1 MKKQPLKNAFKMPV
15 RTAGCFIIFFMFWLM
30 PGGLVQ
36 ASSVSAAS
44 DNSRTGTDKD
54 YTDDFME
61 QLDLSE
67 IEQYLKE
74 QDATEEISFYELI
87 KELATGNFSCD
98 GQKLTQAV
106 GRILWG
112 ELQDNKAILV
122 TVLLLAISCAF
133 LKNFSDIFHNTYIS
147 EVCFFLIYMEMTVLL
162 LQSYQMMSD
171 IVVTAMNQ
179 IVDFMNMLIP
189 VFGMSLA
196 FSMANF
202 TAAGFYQI
210 AFIVVYIV
218 QWGML
223 ACLVPMTKLF
233 IMMEF
238 MNYMIEGERFS
249 RMCELMEEIIRWCLK
264 CAIAAT
270 IGLNVVQTMVVPV
283 IDRLKMSTVTKTIGM
298 IPGMGNIT
306 GAVSELMLG
315 AGMVIKNSVGTAGVL
330 ILLLLVM
337 FPLCKMFL
345 LSLMYKVTAAVTEPV
360 SDKRIAG
367 SMNGICLGCQLL
379 TRILLTSLVLFLV
392 TIAMITA
399 ISGFLMG

>member
-44 DNSRTGTDKD
+44 DNSGTGTDKD

-171 IVVTAMNQ
+171 IVVTSMNQ

-218 QWGML
+218 QWGM
-223 ACLVPMTKLF
+223 ACLSGANDETLYYDG
-233 IMMEF
+233 I
-238 MNYMIEGERFS
+238 Y
-249 RMCELMEEIIRWCLK
+249 ELY
-264 CAIAAT
+264 
-270 IGLNVVQTMVVPV
+270 
-283 IDRLKMSTVTKTIGM
+283 DRR
-298 IPGMGNIT
+298 
-306 GAVSELMLG
+306 
-315 AGMVIKNSVGTAGVL
+315 GT
-330 ILLLLVM
+330 
-337 FPLCKMFL
+337 F
-345 LSLMYKVTAAVTEPV
+345 
-360 SDKRIAG
+360 
-367 SMNGICLGCQLL
+367 
-379 TRILLTSLVLFLV
+379 
-392 TIAMITA
+392 
-399 ISGFLMG
+399 

>member
-1 MKKQPLKNAFKMPV
+1 
-15 RTAGCFIIFFMFWLM
+15 
-30 PGGLVQ
+30 
-36 ASSVSAAS
+36 
-44 DNSRTGTDKD
+44 
-54 YTDDFME
+54 
-61 QLDLSE
+61 
-67 IEQYLKE
+67 
-74 QDATEEISFYELI
+74 
-87 KELATGNFSCD
+87 
-98 GQKLTQAV
+98 
-106 GRILWG
+106 
-112 ELQDNKAILV
+112 
-122 TVLLLAISCAF
+122 
-133 LKNFSDIFHNTYIS
+133 
-147 EVCFFLIYMEMTVLL
+147 
-162 LQSYQMMSD
+162 MMSD

-270 IGLNVVQTMVVPV
+270 IGLNVVQTMVVPA
-283 IDRLKMSTVTKTIGM
+283 IDRLKMSTVTKTLGM

-337 FPLCKMFL
+337 
-345 LSLMYKVTAAVTEPV
+345 
-360 SDKRIAG
+360 
-367 SMNGICLGCQLL
+367 
-379 TRILLTSLVLFLV
+379 
-392 TIAMITA
+392 
-399 ISGFLMG
+399 

>member
-1 MKKQPLKNAFKMPV
+1 
-15 RTAGCFIIFFMFWLM
+15 
-30 PGGLVQ
+30 
-36 ASSVSAAS
+36 
-44 DNSRTGTDKD
+44 
-54 YTDDFME
+54 ME

-87 KELATGNFSCD
+87 KELATGNFSYD

-223 ACLVPMTKLF
+223 ACLVPMTKIF

-270 IGLNVVQTMVVPV
+270 IGLNVVQTMVVPA
-283 IDRLKMSTVTKTIGM
+283 IDRLKMSTVTKTLGM

-399 ISGFLMG
+399 VSGFLMG